1 MRRSARVALAC
12 RTGWKCGKGD
22 GLPSPPE
29 IETARLRLRP
39 WHAEDRPVFATLNAD
54 PRVMEHLHAVLSRRE
69 SDALVDRIEAHFR
82 LHGFGL
88 WAVELREAACFA
100 GFVGLS
106 VPRFEAHFTPC
117 VEVGWRL
124 APEHW
129 GQGFATEAAMA
140 ALAFGF
146 EQLALGEIVSFTV
159 AANQRSRG
167 VMERIGM
174 THEPADDFDHP
185 MFDTSHRLCRHVL
198 YRKPRA

>member
-1 MRRSARVALAC
+1 MLSLPEIDSARLQ
-12 RTGWKCGKGD
+12 
-22 GLPSPPE
+22 
-29 IETARLRLRP
+29 LRAWRD
-39 WHAEDRPVFATLNAD
+39 EDRPAFAALNAD
-54 PRVMEHLHAVLSRRE
+54 PRVMEHLPALLSRPE

-124 APEHW
+124 AHEHW
-129 GQGFATEAAMA
+129 GQGFAAEAAMA
-140 ALAFGF
+140 ALTFGF

-159 AANQRSRG
+159 PTNLRSRG
-167 VMERIGM
+167 LMERIGM
-174 THEPADDFDHP
+174 THELADDFDHP
-185 MFDTSHRLCRHVL
+185 IFDASHRLCRHVL